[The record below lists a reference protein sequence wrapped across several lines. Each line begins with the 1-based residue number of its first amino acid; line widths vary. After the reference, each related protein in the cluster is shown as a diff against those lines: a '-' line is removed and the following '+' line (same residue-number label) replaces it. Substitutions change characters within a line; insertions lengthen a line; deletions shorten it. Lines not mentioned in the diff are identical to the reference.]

1 MFEDRPKP
9 VVLMILDG
17 WGVAPAAKAN
27 AIELAKTPNLDSYVL
42 QYPVVTLQASGESVG
57 LSWGEMGNSEVG
69 HLSLGSG
76 TIIYQNLP
84 RITRAIADGSFYSN
98 KEFLNACKHA
108 KDNNSSLHLM
118 GLLSDGS
125 IHSYNEH
132 LYALLEVAKQQG
144 ISKVYIHV
152 MLDGRDTT
160 YNSGEKFVVK
170 LESKIGTIGVGEIA
184 TISGR
189 YFAMDRD
196 NHWERVSKVY
206 SAMARGQS
214 DNKFTTSV
222 EAIKASYNQGVY
234 DEEFV
239 PVVITDSSG
248 KAKGLIQNKD
258 AIIFFNYRADRAR
271 ELTKAFV
278 LPGFDKLE
286 GNREYMDNLYF
297 VAMTEYEKD
306 LPIKVAFP
314 PIAIEEPLAKVISQ
328 AGLKQLHIAETEK
341 YAHVTFF
348 FNGGKEDEY
357 EGEDRLLIPSPRIS
371 SYDEQPKMSADKIT
385 EAVIKEIKHDKY
397 DFIVLN
403 FANGDMVGHTGNIKA
418 TIEAV
423 EYLDVYVGKI
433 VNAIL
438 EKDGVA
444 MVTADHGNAEEL
456 FNLQTGEIM
465 KEHSVN
471 PVPLYIIANELQGKA
486 IVPGVTPQ
494 NLCGQVPIGILSD
507 VAPTILKIMKL
518 KKPDQMSGTSL
529 I

>member
-17 WGVAPAAKAN
+17 WGAAPAAKAN

-42 QYPVVTLQASGESVG
+42 KYPVVTLQASGESVG

-76 TIIYQNLP
+76 TIIYQSLP
-84 RITRAIADGSFYSN
+84 RITRSIADGSFYSN
-98 KEFLNACKHA
+98 EEFLAACKHA
-108 KDNNSSLHLM
+108 KDNNSSLHLV

-125 IHSYNEH
+125 VHSYNEH
-132 LYALLEVAKQQG
+132 LYALLEVAKQQD
-144 ISKVYIHV
+144 VDNVFIHV
-152 MLDGRDTT
+152 ILDGRDTS
-160 YNSGEKFVVK
+160 YNSGEKFIAK
-170 LESKIGTIGVGEIA
+170 LEDKINTIGVGKIA

-189 YFAMDRD
+189 YYAMDRD
-196 NHWERVSKVY
+196 NHWERISKTY
-206 SAMARGQS
+206 AAMTKGEGSTVKTAS
-214 DNKFTTSV
+214 
-222 EAIKASYNQGVY
+222 EAIAASYAKGVY

-239 PVVITDSSG
+239 PVVIADGQANIVKDKDS
-248 KAKGLIQNKD
+248 
-258 AIIFFNYRADRAR
+258 IIFFNYRADRAR
-271 ELTKAFV
+271 ELSKAFV
-278 LPGFDKLE
+278 LPSFDKLDCE
-286 GNREYMDNLYF
+286 REYFPDLYF

-348 FNGGKEDEY
+348 FNGGKEEEY
-357 EGEDRLLIPSPRIS
+357 EGEDRVLIPSPRIP
-371 SYDEQPKMSADKIT
+371 SYDQQPKMSADKVT
-385 EAVIKEIKHDKY
+385 ESVIKEIKADKY

-423 EYLDVYVGKI
+423 EYIDASVSKI
-433 VNAIL
+433 VDVIL

-444 MVTADHGNAEEL
+444 LITADHGNAEEL
-456 FNLQTGEIM
+456 FNLQTGEM
-465 KEHSVN
+465 VKEHSVN
-471 PVPLYIIANELQGKA
+471 PVPLYIIANQLEGKA
-486 IVPGVTPQ
+486 ILPGVTPQ
-494 NLCGQVPIGILSD
+494 NLASQVPTGILSD
-507 VAPTILKIMKL
+507 VAPTIIKIMKL
-518 KKPDQMSGTSL
+518 KKPDQMTGTSL